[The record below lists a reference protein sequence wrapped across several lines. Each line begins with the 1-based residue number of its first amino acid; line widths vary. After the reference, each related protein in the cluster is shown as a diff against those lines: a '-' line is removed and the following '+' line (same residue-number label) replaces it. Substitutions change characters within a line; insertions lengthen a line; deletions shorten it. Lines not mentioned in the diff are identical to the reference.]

1 MAYRS
6 ELENLDED
14 GYTQLQFS
22 SRGITRRPVSSE
34 KGPCAASLPWRSI
47 AMTLGILCLVI
58 LVIAIVLGTMGIWRS
73 NSGNNSLKN
82 ENFPSRNKEN
92 HNQPTQSSLEEA
104 VDYPKA
110 LTTTGVLSSS
120 CPPNWIAHENS
131 CYLFGTSLNS
141 WNESKR
147 QCSQLDSYLLKI
159 DSSKE
164 LEFIAKQVSSQPENS
179 FWIGL
184 SRPQAE
190 GPWLWE
196 DGSKFSPNLLE
207 ELLFTVSIQLRVQ
220 SHFSGFS
227 SVSGPAHL
235 QLKPLTRGREPGKC
249 TWGCAWRGIRAAH
262 TR

>member
-1 MAYRS
+1 MAYGS

-22 SRGITRRPVSSE
+22 SRGITKIPVSSE
-34 KGPCAASLPWRSI
+34 K
-47 AMTLGILCLVI
+47 
-58 LVIAIVLGTMGIWRS
+58 GIWRS
-73 NSGNNSLKN
+73 NSGSNSLKN
-82 ENFPSRNKEN
+82 DNFPSRK
-92 HNQPTQSSLEEA
+92 PTQSSLEES
-104 VDYPKA
+104 VDSPKA

-141 WNESKR
+141 WNGSKR

-164 LEFIAKQVSSQPENS
+164 LEFIVKQVSSQPVKS

-196 DGSKFSPNLLE
+196 DGSKFSPNLFE
-207 ELLFTVSIQLRVQ
+207 IRSTVTQENSSHNCVWIHVPIIYDQLCSVPSYGICEKKLSI
-220 SHFSGFS
+220 
-227 SVSGPAHL
+227 
-235 QLKPLTRGREPGKC
+235 
-249 TWGCAWRGIRAAH
+249 
-262 TR
+262 

>member
-1 MAYRS
+1 MAYGS

-22 SRGITRRPVSSE
+22 SRGITKRPVSSE

-47 AMTLGILCLVI
+47 AVTLGILCLVI
-58 LVIAIVLGTMGIWRS
+58 LVIAIVLGTM
-73 NSGNNSLKN
+73 
-82 ENFPSRNKEN
+82 
-92 HNQPTQSSLEEA
+92 
-104 VDYPKA
+104 
-110 LTTTGVLSSS
+110 GVLSSS

-141 WNESKR
+141 WNGSKR

-164 LEFIAKQVSSQPENS
+164 LEFIVKQVSSQPVKS

-196 DGSKFSPNLLE
+196 DGSKFSPNLFE
-207 ELLFTVSIQLRVQ
+207 IRSTVTQENSSHNCVWIHVPIIYDQLCSVPSYGICEKKLSI
-220 SHFSGFS
+220 
-227 SVSGPAHL
+227 
-235 QLKPLTRGREPGKC
+235 
-249 TWGCAWRGIRAAH
+249 
-262 TR
+262 

>member
-22 SRGITRRPVSSE
+22 SRGINKRPVSSE

-47 AMTLGILCLVI
+47 AVTLGILCLVI
-58 LVIAIVLGTMGIWRS
+58 LVIAIVLGTM
-73 NSGNNSLKN
+73 
-82 ENFPSRNKEN
+82 
-92 HNQPTQSSLEEA
+92 
-104 VDYPKA
+104 
-110 LTTTGVLSSS
+110 GVLSSS

-141 WNESKR
+141 WNGSKR
-147 QCSQLDSYLLKI
+147 QCSQLDSDLVKI

-164 LEFIAKQVSSQPENS
+164 LEFIVKQVSSKPDNS

-184 SRPQAE
+184 SRLQAE

-196 DGSKFSPNLLE
+196 DGSKFSPNLFE
-207 ELLFTVSIQLRVQ
+207 IRSTVTQENSSHNCVWIHVSIIYDQLC
-220 SHFSGFS
+220 SMPSY
-227 SVSGPAHL
+227 
-235 QLKPLTRGREPGKC
+235 
-249 TWGCAWRGIRAAH
+249 GICEKKLSI
-262 TR
+262 

>member
-58 LVIAIVLGTMGIWRS
+58 LVIAIVLGTM
-73 NSGNNSLKN
+73 
-82 ENFPSRNKEN
+82 
-92 HNQPTQSSLEEA
+92 
-104 VDYPKA
+104 
-110 LTTTGVLSSS
+110 GVLSSS

-196 DGSKFSPNLLE
+196 DGSKFSPNLFQIRSTATQENSSHNCTGRAIIHCLHTAPCPVPLLRLLQCLRPCTPSAQATYEGEGAGKMHVGLRLE
-207 ELLFTVSIQLRVQ
+207 RDSCCP
-220 SHFSGFS
+220 H
-227 SVSGPAHL
+227 
-235 QLKPLTRGREPGKC
+235 
-249 TWGCAWRGIRAAH
+249 
-262 TR
+262 

>member
-22 SRGITRRPVSSE
+22 SRGINKRPVSSE

-47 AMTLGILCLVI
+47 AVTLGILCLVI

-73 NSGNNSLKN
+73 NSGSNSLKN
-82 ENFPSRNKEN
+82 DNFPSRK
-92 HNQPTQSSLEEA
+92 PTQSSLEES
-104 VDYPKA
+104 VDSPKA

-120 CPPNWIAHENS
+120 CPPNWIAHEKS

-164 LEFIAKQVSSQPENS
+164 LVSV
-179 FWIGL
+179 
-184 SRPQAE
+184 
-190 GPWLWE
+190 
-196 DGSKFSPNLLE
+196 DFSYSYL
-207 ELLFTVSIQLRVQ
+207 
-220 SHFSGFS
+220 
-227 SVSGPAHL
+227 
-235 QLKPLTRGREPGKC
+235 
-249 TWGCAWRGIRAAH
+249 
-262 TR
+262 

>member
-22 SRGITRRPVSSE
+22 SRGITKRPVSSE
-34 KGPCAASLPWRSI
+34 KGPCAANLPWRSI
-47 AMTLGILCLVI
+47 AVTLGILCLVI

-73 NSGNNSLKN
+73 NSGSNSLKN
-82 ENFPSRNKEN
+82 DNFPSRNKEN
-92 HNQPTQSSLEEA
+92 HSQPTQSSLEES
-104 VDYPKA
+104 VDSPKA

-141 WNESKR
+141 WNGSKR

-164 LEFIAKQVSSQPENS
+164 LEFIVKQVSSKPANS

-196 DGSKFSPNLLE
+196 DGSKFSPNLFEIRSTVTE
-207 ELLFTVSIQLRVQ
+207 ENSSHKCVWIHASIIYDQLC
-220 SHFSGFS
+220 
-227 SVSGPAHL
+227 SVPAY
-235 QLKPLTRGREPGKC
+235 
-249 TWGCAWRGIRAAH
+249 GICEKKLSI
-262 TR
+262 

>member
-22 SRGITRRPVSSE
+22 SRGITKRPVSSE
-34 KGPCAASLPWRSI
+34 KG
-47 AMTLGILCLVI
+47 
-58 LVIAIVLGTMGIWRS
+58 IWRS
-73 NSGNNSLKN
+73 NSGSNSLKN
-82 ENFPSRNKEN
+82 DNFPSRNKEN
-92 HNQPTQSSLEEA
+92 HSQPTQSSLEES
-104 VDYPKA
+104 VDSPKA

-141 WNESKR
+141 WNGSKR

-164 LEFIAKQVSSQPENS
+164 LEFIVKQVSSKPANS

-196 DGSKFSPNLLE
+196 DGSKFSPNLFEIRSTVTE
-207 ELLFTVSIQLRVQ
+207 ENSSHKCVWIHASIIYDQLC
-220 SHFSGFS
+220 
-227 SVSGPAHL
+227 SVPAY
-235 QLKPLTRGREPGKC
+235 
-249 TWGCAWRGIRAAH
+249 GICEKKLSI
-262 TR
+262 

>member
-58 LVIAIVLGTMGIWRS
+58 LVIAIVLGTMG
-73 NSGNNSLKN
+73 
-82 ENFPSRNKEN
+82 
-92 HNQPTQSSLEEA
+92 
-104 VDYPKA
+104 
-110 LTTTGVLSSS
+110 VLSSS

-164 LEFIAKQVSSQPENS
+164 LVSNQKHSY
-179 FWIGL
+179 
-184 SRPQAE
+184 
-190 GPWLWE
+190 
-196 DGSKFSPNLLE
+196 
-207 ELLFTVSIQLRVQ
+207 
-220 SHFSGFS
+220 
-227 SVSGPAHL
+227 
-235 QLKPLTRGREPGKC
+235 PGKLIPQLC
-249 TWGCAWRGIRAAH
+249 MDSH
-262 TR
+262 VNNL

>member
-22 SRGITRRPVSSE
+22 SRGITKRPVSSE
-34 KGPCAASLPWRSI
+34 KGPCAANLPWRSI
-47 AMTLGILCLVI
+47 AVTLGILCLVI
-58 LVIAIVLGTMGIWRS
+58 LVIAIVLGTM
-73 NSGNNSLKN
+73 
-82 ENFPSRNKEN
+82 
-92 HNQPTQSSLEEA
+92 
-104 VDYPKA
+104 
-110 LTTTGVLSSS
+110 GVLSSS

-141 WNESKR
+141 WNGSKR

-164 LEFIAKQVSSQPENS
+164 LEFIVKQVSSKPANS

-196 DGSKFSPNLLE
+196 DGSKFSPNLFEIRSTVTE
-207 ELLFTVSIQLRVQ
+207 ENSSHKCVWIHASIIYDQLC
-220 SHFSGFS
+220 
-227 SVSGPAHL
+227 SVPAY
-235 QLKPLTRGREPGKC
+235 
-249 TWGCAWRGIRAAH
+249 GICEKKLSI
-262 TR
+262 

>member
-1 MAYRS
+1 MAYGS

-22 SRGITRRPVSSE
+22 SRGITKIPVSSE

-47 AMTLGILCLVI
+47 AVTLGILCLVI
-58 LVIAIVLGTMGIWRS
+58 LVIAIVLGTM
-73 NSGNNSLKN
+73 
-82 ENFPSRNKEN
+82 
-92 HNQPTQSSLEEA
+92 
-104 VDYPKA
+104 
-110 LTTTGVLSSS
+110 GVLSSS

-141 WNESKR
+141 WNGSKR

-164 LEFIAKQVSSQPENS
+164 LEFIVKQVSSQPVKS

-196 DGSKFSPNLLE
+196 DGSKFSPNLFE
-207 ELLFTVSIQLRVQ
+207 IRSTVTQENSSHNCVWIHVPIIYDQLCSVPSYGICEKKLSI
-220 SHFSGFS
+220 
-227 SVSGPAHL
+227 
-235 QLKPLTRGREPGKC
+235 
-249 TWGCAWRGIRAAH
+249 
-262 TR
+262 

>member
-1 MAYRS
+1 MAYQS

-22 SRGITRRPVSSE
+22 SRGITKRPVSSE

-47 AMTLGILCLVI
+47 AVTLGILCLVI
-58 LVIAIVLGTMGIWRS
+58 LVIAIVLGTIGIWRS
-73 NSGNNSLKN
+73 NSGSNSLKN
-82 ENFPSRNKEN
+82 DNFPSRK
-92 HNQPTQSSLEEA
+92 PTQSSLEES
-104 VDYPKA
+104 VDSPKA

-131 CYLFGTSLNS
+131 CYLFGTPLNS
-141 WNESKR
+141 WNGSKR
-147 QCSQLDSYLLKI
+147 QCSQLDSYLLKM

-164 LEFIAKQVSSQPENS
+164 LEFIVKQVSSQPARS

-196 DGSKFSPNLLE
+196 DGSKFSPD
-207 ELLFTVSIQLRVQ
+207 LFEIRSTVTQENSSHNCVWIHGRIIYDQLCSVPSNGICEKKLSI
-220 SHFSGFS
+220 
-227 SVSGPAHL
+227 
-235 QLKPLTRGREPGKC
+235 
-249 TWGCAWRGIRAAH
+249 
-262 TR
+262 

>member
-1 MAYRS
+1 MAYQS

-22 SRGITRRPVSSE
+22 SRGITKRPVSSE

-47 AMTLGILCLVI
+47 AVTLGILCLAI
-58 LVIAIVLGTMGIWRS
+58 LVIAIVLGTM
-73 NSGNNSLKN
+73 
-82 ENFPSRNKEN
+82 
-92 HNQPTQSSLEEA
+92 
-104 VDYPKA
+104 
-110 LTTTGVLSSS
+110 GVLSSS

-141 WNESKR
+141 WNGSKR

-164 LEFIAKQVSSQPENS
+164 LEFIVKQVSSQPAKS

-196 DGSKFSPNLLE
+196 DGSKFSPDLFEIRSTVTQENSPHNCVWIHVPIIYDQLCSVLSNGICEKKLL
-207 ELLFTVSIQLRVQ
+207 I
-220 SHFSGFS
+220 
-227 SVSGPAHL
+227 
-235 QLKPLTRGREPGKC
+235 
-249 TWGCAWRGIRAAH
+249 
-262 TR
+262 